1 MRRVM
6 VLLMATI
13 SIGMTSCGR
22 DEKVSTPLSFEQ
34 YFTSF
39 GYDFEPAKD
48 RSDLAERS
56 LLVVEAILVDVIDG
70 PIFGETADDPYAS
83 RFALF
88 VFESDLVS
96 GPISVR
102 LPRPDTSDIAEIR
115 AAMPLG
121 ARAVLYLVPTPDPA
135 PFEQKLWFN
144 LELSKGDLA
153 KTLWD
158 VTTPQGFLLEVPF
171 ETGLVG
177 VIGPLHGAEGLADS
191 PAEGSDL
198 ASWLPPGGPVVP
210 REITK

>member
-1 MRRVM
+1 M
-6 VLLMATI
+6 
-13 SIGMTSCGR
+13 
-22 DEKVSTPLSFEQ
+22 SFDQ
-34 YFTSF
+34 YFASF
-39 GYDFEPAKD
+39 GFDFVPAKD
-48 RSDLAERS
+48 RSDLAARS
-56 LLVVEAILVDVIDG
+56 TLVVEAILVDVVDG
-70 PIFGETADDPYAS
+70 PIFGETAEDPYAS

-121 ARAVLYLVPTPDPA
+121 ARAVLYLVPTPDPVLE
-135 PFEQKLWFN
+135 EQKLWFN
-144 LELSKGDLA
+144 LELSNGDLS

-171 ETGLVG
+171 ETGLVA
-177 VIGPLHGAEGLADS
+177 VVGPIHGAADLADA

-198 ASWLPPGGPVVP
+198 SSWLPPGGPVVP
-210 REITK
+210 REIAK